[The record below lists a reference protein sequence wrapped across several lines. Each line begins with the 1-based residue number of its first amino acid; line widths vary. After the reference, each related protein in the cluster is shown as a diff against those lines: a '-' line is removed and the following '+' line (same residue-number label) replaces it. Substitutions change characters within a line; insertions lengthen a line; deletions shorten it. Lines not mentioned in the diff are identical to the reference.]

1 MTASNQ
7 SRSVRRRE
15 FAQRCG
21 FSLATLDR
29 LTRSGQINP
38 PLHLGPRI
46 VVWPEDYVVGIVS
59 GKIPL
64 NQVTQSQNG

>member
-1 MTASNQ
+1 MSASNL

-29 LTRSGQINP
+29 LTRSGQIKP

-46 VVWPEDYVVGIVS
+46 VAWPEEYVSGIVS
-59 GKIPL
+59 GDIPL
-64 NQVTQSQNG
+64 NQVIQSQNG